1 MSDAQEKERDTP
13 EWRARE
19 AEFVAAL
26 YRQFLQTDAYSAFL
40 EKVDREWRDEFG
52 PNNPNHAQT

>member
-52 PNNPNHAQT
+52 PEQS